1 MGVHNVMFNKYL
13 GEIGLILT
21 AIIWGSGFVAMQL
34 AIDSGFTPL
43 QIITIRFFIASVLI
57 NTIFFKQIK
66 ANINKE
72 SIKAGGLIG
81 LFLFV
86 SFVVQTIGLVY
97 TTPSKNA
104 FITAANVV
112 IVPFIGFIIYK
123 RKIDKIGVISSITTL
138 IGIGILSLQSN
149 FSVNIGDFLTLVCAF
164 GFAFHIFFTSE
175 FVSKHHPM
183 VLIGVQFT
191 VTFVLSLITQILMGE
206 IRVSGE
212 FTGYIGILYSAV
224 FCTTVAF
231 LVQTISQKQVEGT
244 KAAIILAT
252 ESVFGTIFSIII
264 LHEVVTLRMILG
276 CITILISIIIAET
289 KLSFLKNKKVE
300 LEQLDLEKENDKY

>member
-1 MGVHNVMFNKYL
+1 MLKKYI

-21 AIIWGSGFVAMQL
+21 AVIWGSGFVTMQL
-34 AIDSGFTPL
+34 ALDNGFTPL
-43 QIITIRFFIASVLI
+43 QIITMRFFIAAVLI

-66 ANINKE
+66 ANITKE
-72 SIKAGGLIG
+72 AVKAGSIIG
-81 LFLFV
+81 VFLFIA
-86 SFVVQTIGLVY
+86 FVVQTIGLVY

-123 RKIDKIGVISSITTL
+123 RKLDKIGIISSITTL
-138 IGIGILSLQSN
+138 VGIGILSLQAD
-149 FSVNIGDFLTLVCAF
+149 FSVNIGDFLTLICAF

-175 FVSKHHPM
+175 FVQKHHPM

-191 VTFVLSLITQILMGE
+191 VTFILSFISQIVMGE
-206 IRVSGE
+206 GAISGNPA
-212 FTGYIGILYSAV
+212 GYVGILYSAI

-231 LVQTISQKQVEGT
+231 LMQTICQKKVDGT
-244 KAAIILAT
+244 KTAIILAT

-264 LHEVVTLRMILG
+264 LNEVVTVRMILG
-276 CITILISIIIAET
+276 CIIIFVSIIMAET
-289 KLSFLKNKKVE
+289 KFSFLKKKDTK
-300 LEQLDLEKENDKY
+300 LEPTAIDAANED

>member
-1 MGVHNVMFNKYL
+1 MKKYV

-21 AIIWGSGFVAMQL
+21 AVIWGSGFVAMQSAL
-34 AIDSGFTPL
+34 DNGFTPL
-43 QIITIRFFIASVLI
+43 QIITMRFFIAAVLI

-72 SIKAGGLIG
+72 AIKAGSIIG
-81 LFLFV
+81 VFLFI

-123 RKIDKIGVISSITTL
+123 RKLDKVGIISSITTL
-138 IGIGILSLQSN
+138 IGIGILSLQSD
-149 FSVNIGDFLTLVCAF
+149 FSVNLGDFLTLVCAI

-175 FVSKHHPM
+175 FVAKHHPM
-183 VLIGVQFT
+183 VLTGVQFT
-191 VTFVLSLITQILMGE
+191 VTFILSLIAQIFMGE
-206 IRVSGE
+206 GKISGE
-212 FTGYIGILYSAV
+212 FTGYIGILYSAI

-231 LVQTISQKQVEGT
+231 LMQTISQKKVDGT

-264 LHEVVTLRMILG
+264 LHEVVTLRMIIG
-276 CITILISIIIAET
+276 CIIILVSIIMAET
-289 KLSFLKNKKVE
+289 KLSFLKKKNINIEPVC
-300 LEQLDLEKENDKY
+300 LESANDE